1 VKNLETK
8 TMDMAGLDRKEFE
21 MGTLKG
27 ATDRIAGKTK
37 EAAAEIIGD
46 GKLREE
52 GKAQQ
57 RNAKTGADQPGEAY
71 PLRSLDKLT

>member
-1 VKNLETK
+1 
-8 TMDMAGLDRKEFE
+8 

-57 RNAKTGADQPGEAY
+57 RKAETEADQQGDAN
-71 PLRSLDKLT
+71 PLDSLDRLT

>member
-1 VKNLETK
+1 
-8 TMDMAGLDRKEFE
+8 

-27 ATDRIAGKTK
+27 AGDKIAGKTK

-57 RNAKTGADQPGEAY
+57 RKAETEADQPGGAN
-71 PLRSLDKLT
+71 PLDPLNKLT

>member
-1 VKNLETK
+1 
-8 TMDMAGLDRKEFE
+8 MA
-21 MGTLKG
+21 TLKG
-27 ATDRIAGKTK
+27 TGDKIAGKTK

-57 RNAKTGADQPGEAY
+57 RNAEAEADKQGDAS
-71 PLRSLDKLT
+71 PLAPLNKLS

>member
-1 VKNLETK
+1 
-8 TMDMAGLDRKEFE
+8 MS
-21 MGTLKG
+21 TLKG
-27 ATDRIAGKTK
+27 AADRIAGKTK

-57 RNAKTGADQPGEAY
+57 RKAEAEADKPDDAN
-71 PLRSLDKLT
+71 PLDPLNKLT